1 MDLGRGGLGMG
12 LFPAAETW
20 GAAGCHLPAQTM
32 TPPTPKMKA
41 QEGQRQPGSKEG
53 LFILKARVC
62 YGLWGRQRCRSVR
75 FCAGERQSRW
85 GFLWGRLLAGAK
97 PGAWGPS
104 WGQALTQSHPKGLGA
119 AVQGQGACPESAL
132 LRGTGPPSSGPSKSP
147 GPVAQTHPP
156 REGRD
161 RAEGQLSQP
170 HLASPALPK
179 A

>member
-1 MDLGRGGLGMG
+1 MG

-32 TPPTPKMKA
+32 IPLTPKMKA
-41 QEGQRQPGSKEG
+41 QEGQRQPGSKDG

-75 FCAGERQSRW
+75 FWAGERQSRW

-119 AVQGQGACPESAL
+119 AVQGKVPVQSL
-132 LRGTGPPSSGPSKSP
+132 PSSGAQGLHSQAPQRAQALYPRPTPP
-147 GPVAQTHPP
+147 GRAGTGQRGSSHSHIWHPQHPP
-156 REGRD
+156 KPE
-161 RAEGQLSQP
+161 
-170 HLASPALPK
+170 
-179 A
+179 